1 MRELLTM
8 SPPEPVL
15 ASLQTVVDSVRE
27 QYAFDD
33 AVLRASKIGSRVDVE
48 MAFVVGEASPVR
60 TVTDCDEV
68 RSDLHDRLTA
78 LGYAQSVSVS
88 FTADSRWAE

>member
-1 MRELLTM
+1 
-8 SPPEPVL
+8 VL
-15 ASLQTVVDSVRE
+15 DSLQAVVDAVQER
-27 QYAFDD
+27 YAFDD
-33 AVLRASKIGSRVDVE
+33 AVLRASKIGARVDIE

-60 TVTDCDEV
+60 TVTDCDGV
-68 RSDLHDRLTA
+68 RSYLHDRLTA

>member
-1 MRELLTM
+1 
-8 SPPEPVL
+8 
-15 ASLQTVVDSVRE
+15 
-27 QYAFDD
+27 
-33 AVLRASKIGSRVDVE
+33 
-48 MAFVVGEASPVR
+48 
-60 TVTDCDEV
+60 VTDCDEV